1 MTTDFFKR
9 ALAFVVYCLVQVLV
23 LNHIH
28 LLGYATPLL
37 YVDFAVSFRR
47 NYPKWGILVWCFLLG
62 LCIDIFSNTP
72 GVTSGALTLLG
83 LLQPYLLAPFIPRDS
98 TDDLQPSMHTLGV
111 AKFIYYVIVCVV
123 IYTLAFFALEAFS
136 FFNWEQWLLT
146 VGGSFVL
153 TVVFVL
159 VVENLFRK

>member
-9 ALAFVVYCLVQVLV
+9 ALAFVVFCLVQVLV

-72 GVTSGALTLLG
+72 GVTSGAMTLLG

-98 TDDLQPSMHTLGV
+98 TDDLQPSMRTLGV

-146 VGGSFVL
+146 VGGSLAL

>member
-9 ALAFVVYCLVQVLV
+9 ALAFVVFCLVQVLV

-72 GVTSGALTLLG
+72 GVTSGAMTLLG
-83 LLQPYLLAPFIPRDS
+83 LLQPYLLATFIPRDS
-98 TDDLQPSMHTLGV
+98 TDDLQPSMRTLGV

-146 VGGSFVL
+146 VGGSLAL